1 MSRRL
6 TRLLIIVALVAAG
19 MIIWNKVRIV
29 FWVHLTWWQ
38 LLLLFLGIALLIFWI
53 LDMVVDTITK
63 RR

>member
-6 TRLLIIVALVAAG
+6 TRVLIWVALVLAG
-19 MIIWNKVRIV
+19 LLLWNKVRIV

-38 LLLLFLGIALLIFWI
+38 LGLLFLAIAFALFLI
-53 LDMVVDTITK
+53 LDWLVDRVQV